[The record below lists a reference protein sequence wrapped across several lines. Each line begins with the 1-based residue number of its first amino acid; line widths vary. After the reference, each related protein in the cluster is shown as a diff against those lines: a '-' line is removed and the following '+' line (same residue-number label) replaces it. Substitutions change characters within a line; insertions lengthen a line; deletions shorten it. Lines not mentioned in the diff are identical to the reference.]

1 MDPEVP
7 HVREVLEF
15 ALAVA
20 LVVVPSVVVAGRL
33 MGPTNEVQPLHVHR
47 SDERVVVAMGT
58 VALVGHS

>member
-20 LVVVPSVVVAGRL
+20 LVIVLSVVVAGRVVRPASTVQSPQV
-33 MGPTNEVQPLHVHR
+33 PTT
-47 SDERVVVAMGT
+47 DERVVVGMG
-58 VALVGHS
+58 ALT